1 MNIKGQNGIEEF
13 YTKDM
18 LLSVNIL
25 WLIVAVFVPLILY
38 YVMFK
43 MALAV
48 DKHVLHKKQMYAT
61 LFSKKEEEIPNEAK
75 ESLMSFPTN
84 TLTYYW
90 LFLGAGILTFFA
102 DLYYPINI
110 SEFFIPTL
118 TLIALIVNFFFLILL
133 SDVIS
138 KRFYAHQEWEAEME
152 TYLLSQREDT
162 SFFKKRSG
170 LGFLVLSFLTLGIYV
185 YIYLFLVNREYINHI
200 IFDYKNVRR
209 MFSYQD
215 DNQ

>member
-1 MNIKGQNGIEEF
+1 
-13 YTKDM
+13 M
-18 LLSVNIL
+18 LLSVNVL

-43 MALAV
+43 MTLAV
-48 DKHVLHKKQMYAT
+48 DKHVLHKKQMYAV
-61 LFSKKEEEIPNEAK
+61 LFSKKGEEIPDEVK

-90 LFLGAGILTFFA
+90 LFLGAGIFA
-102 DLYYPINI
+102 FIVNLYYPIDI
-110 SEFFIPTL
+110 SKFFIPTL
-118 TLIALIVNFFFLILL
+118 TLIALTVNFFFLVLL

-138 KRFYAHQEWEAEME
+138 KRFYAHQEWETEME
-152 TYLLSQREDT
+152 AYLLSQREDT

-170 LGFLVLSFLTLGIYV
+170 LGFLVLSFLTLGIYI
-185 YIYLFLVNREYINHI
+185 YIYLFLVNREYISHI

-209 MFSYQD
+209 MFSYQGD
-215 DNQ
+215 DQ